1 MVKKLKVKTWCK
13 CSDEHV
19 LVEENTRLKKE
30 CTEFEWPHE
39 NWGSLV
45 TDDGEVWDFNLFEDD
60 PDDGLQL
67 VFYPTFI
74 NDKGIREVDTSGWGA
89 KSFRV
94 IDMDSEESDEI
105 ENAEREKVKGSD
117 LLTSEERCQQLID
130 LANNLSNVDICFL
143 LNALSNRQIDIF
155 LGTLG
160 NTCVST
166 ELSHVSLNG
175 TFLQLNATSCD
186 LDDLSTMEVF
196 QDFMKK
202 TNEDM
207 VKRYS
212 LESDDE

>member
-19 LVEENTRLKKE
+19 LVEETTRLKKE
-30 CTEFEWPHE
+30 CTEFEWPCD
-39 NWGSLV
+39 NWTSLV
-45 TDDGEVWDFNLFEDD
+45 TENDEVWDINLFQDD
-60 PDDGLQL
+60 PEDGLQL

-74 NDKGIREVDTSGWGA
+74 NEKGIREVDGSGWGA

-207 VKRYS
+207 VKRYG